1 METETPTDSANV
13 RRARRVL
20 AWMPPIFV
28 AAQLTV
34 GLCLDRA
41 PLSVRFADGV
51 SKLAA
56 ATAEPR
62 PDVVLFGSSRFNA
75 LIDPALVQK
84 TLDAKL
90 GPRAPRVASLA
101 FIGGDLV
108 GTDFMFNRL
117 LDAGVRPKLAV
128 IEVTPEWMAH
138 PIPFLNGQLLRIFV
152 WRDVID
158 WLPEL
163 VLGTRRTLI
172 CARLFPVY
180 CYRNE
185 LLTWMTGRPPPYLT
199 GYSEGKPRPRR
210 KPDDPTHGAHRW
222 ARTLHGYEVSARAVG
237 ILDRALARCRELGM
251 ECVLVAPPVASAQRA
266 VLDGKID
273 AAYQRALTGLRQKY
287 PVAFYDES
295 ERLPDDAFRDS
306 SHGNRHG
313 NALFSAI
320 VADELVLPR
329 FSSP

>member
-1 METETPTDSANV
+1 MSDETTTDPANA

-20 AWMPPIFV
+20 AWTPSIFI
-28 AAQLTV
+28 AAQLAV

-41 PLSVRFADGV
+41 PLSVRFGDGV
-51 SKLAA
+51 GKLAA
-56 ATAEPR
+56 ASAEPH
-62 PDVVLFGSSRFNA
+62 PDVVFFGSSRFNA

-84 TLDAKL
+84 ALDEKL
-90 GPRAPRVASLA
+90 GASAPRVASLS

-117 LDAGVRPKLAV
+117 LDLGVRPKLAV

-158 WLPEL
+158 WMPEL
-163 VLGTRRTLI
+163 VLGTRRTLV
-172 CARLFPVY
+172 CARVFPVY

-185 LLTWMTGRPPPYLT
+185 LLTWMTGRPPPYLSGFT
-199 GYSEGKPRPRR
+199 GGKPRPRP
-210 KPDDPTHGAHRW
+210 KPDDPVHGAHRW
-222 ARTLHGYEVSARAVG
+222 GRTLHGYEVSARARG
-237 ILDRALARCRELGM
+237 ILDRVLARCRDTGM

-273 AAYQRALTGLRQKY
+273 AAYKSALAGLRERY
-287 PVAFYDES
+287 GVAFYDES
-295 ERLPDDAFRDS
+295 ARLPDDAFRDS

-313 NALFSAI
+313 GVLFSAI